1 MVDLGGVLGGLGED
15 FGGILGHGR
24 TSKNLWFSFRFLM
37 ILASFG
43 GLEGSRR
50 AILVPMLG
58 DVGCKMG
65 PRWLQKGFEPE
76 FFAQL
81 GVLMGILAPRWQD
94 KASQDESEGVVH
106 GGTGVVH
113 GGTGNILG
121 RPAAEAWSLRVH
133 QSQTW
138 SQILLSYHG

>member
-1 MVDLGGVLGGLGED
+1 MV
-15 FGGILGHGR
+15 
-24 TSKNLWFSFRFLM
+24 
-37 ILASFG
+37 LACFG

-50 AILVPMLG
+50 AILGPMLG

-65 PRWLQKGFEPE
+65 PRWVQEAFESE
-76 FFAQL
+76 FLAQL

-94 KASQDESEGVVH
+94 EALQDESEGVVH
-106 GGTGVVH
+106 GGTWVVH
-113 GGTGNILG
+113 GGTGNNLG
-121 RPAAEAWSLRVH
+121 RPAEEAWSLRVL

>member
-1 MVDLGGVLGGLGED
+1 MVFPE
-15 FGGILGHGR
+15 
-24 TSKNLWFSFRFLM
+24 FLM

-50 AILVPMLG
+50 AILGPMLG

-65 PRWLQKGFEPE
+65 PRWVQEAFESE

-94 KASQDESEGVVH
+94 KALQDESEGVVH
-106 GGTGVVH
+106 GGTWVVH
-113 GGTGNILG
+113 GGTGNNLG
-121 RPAAEAWSLRVH
+121 RPAEEAWSLRVL

-138 SQILLSYHG
+138 SQILLSYHGLQHPVGAAPD

>member
-1 MVDLGGVLGGLGED
+1 MV
-15 FGGILGHGR
+15 F
-24 TSKNLWFSFRFLM
+24 LWFLM

-43 GLEGSRR
+43 GLGGSRR
-50 AILVPMLG
+50 AILGPMLG

-65 PRWLQKGFEPE
+65 PRWVQEGFESE

-94 KASQDESEGVVH
+94 KALQDESEGVVH
-106 GGTGVVH
+106 GGTGK
-113 GGTGNILG
+113 NLG
-121 RPAAEAWSLRVH
+121 RLAEEAWSLRVL

-138 SQILLSYHG
+138 SQILLSYHGLQHPVGAAPD

>member
-1 MVDLGGVLGGLGED
+1 MVFL
-15 FGGILGHGR
+15 
-24 TSKNLWFSFRFLM
+24 RFLM
-37 ILASFG
+37 ILSCFG

-50 AILVPMLG
+50 AILGPMLG

-65 PRWLQKGFEPE
+65 PRWVQEGFKSE
-76 FFAQL
+76 FLVQL

-113 GGTGNILG
+113 GGTGNNLG
-121 RPAAEAWSLRVH
+121 RPAEEAWSLIESYRVRLGVRYSCLITAYSI
-133 QSQTW
+133 Q
-138 SQILLSYHG
+138 

>member
-1 MVDLGGVLGGLGED
+1 MVFL
-15 FGGILGHGR
+15 
-24 TSKNLWFSFRFLM
+24 KFLM
-37 ILASFG
+37 ILVSFG

-50 AILVPMLG
+50 AILGPMLG

-65 PRWLQKGFEPE
+65 PRWIQEGLESE
-76 FFAQL
+76 FLDQL

-94 KASQDESEGVVH
+94 EALQDESEGVVH
-106 GGTGVVH
+106 GGTWVVH
-113 GGTGNILG
+113 GGTGNNLG
-121 RPAAEAWSLRVH
+121 RPAEEAWSLRVL

>member
-1 MVDLGGVLGGLGED
+1 MVDLGRVLGGLGED

-24 TSKNLWFSFRFLM
+24 TSKNPLFSGRFLM
-37 ILASFG
+37 ILGYSG
-43 GLEGSRR
+43 GLGGSRH
-50 AILVPMLG
+50 AILVPILNY
-58 DVGCKMG
+58 VGCKMG
-65 PRWLQKGFEPE
+65 PRWVQDGCESD

-94 KASQDESEGVVH
+94 KASQGGSGVEEV
-106 GGTGVVH
+106 GGTWRK
-113 GGTGNILG
+113 LG
-121 RPAAEAWSLRVH
+121 RPAAEAWPLRVH